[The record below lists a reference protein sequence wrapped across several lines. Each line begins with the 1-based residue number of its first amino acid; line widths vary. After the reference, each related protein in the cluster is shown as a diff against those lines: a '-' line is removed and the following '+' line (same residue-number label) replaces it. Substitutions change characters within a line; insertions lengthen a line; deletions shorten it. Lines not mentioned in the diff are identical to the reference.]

1 MRILIIVDPDHP
13 VPPVFYGGI
22 ERVADLFAAEFTRLG
37 HTVDLLAGPGSRR
50 YASGQLFIHYS
61 PSKHKFSRAR
71 RKIQFQLQSIIASRQ
86 CDVVCNFGRF
96 DYLESLLYLKVPV
109 LQIFENPIDQ
119 LQVDFAEQ
127 RVRGKILFQCI
138 SSHQHQSVKFS
149 YPSIMVPNPIATNRY
164 SLGSGDGG
172 YLAFLGRLTSNKGVD
187 VAIKAA
193 QLASKPLLIAG
204 PVPNEPGAMEFFK
217 NKIQPHLFSGQVRWL
232 GTVDDV
238 VKQHLLGRA
247 EALLFPIR
255 WDEPFGIVMTESLAC
270 GTPVIA
276 TNRASTP
283 DVVKDGFNGFLC
295 SPEEPDPL
303 VFAEAVRK
311 LSRISRTQCR
321 ADVESRFG
329 IEPIAS
335 RLLAQ
340 LQSLV
345 TA

>member
-1 MRILIIVDPDHP
+1 MRILIIVDPENP
-13 VPPVFYGGI
+13 VPPTFYGGI

-37 HTVDLLAGPGSRR
+37 HTVDLLAGPQSKCYGSGRL
-50 YASGQLFIHYS
+50 YIHIP
-61 PSKHKFSRAR
+61 PSNNKLSRAR
-71 RKIQFQLQSIIASRQ
+71 RKIQFQLQSILASNG

-96 DYLESLLYLKVPV
+96 DYLESLLYLKVPIV
-109 LQIFENPIDQ
+109 QIFENPIDQ

-127 RVRGKILFQCI
+127 RVRGKIIFQCI
-138 SSHQHQSVKFS
+138 SSHQHQSVRFTS
-149 YPSIMVPNPIATNRY
+149 PSIVIPNPIDTSRY
-164 SLGSGDGG
+164 SLGDGDGG
-172 YLAFLGRLTSNKGVD
+172 YLAFLGRLTFNKGVD

-193 QLASKPLLIAG
+193 RMVSKPLLIAG
-204 PVPNEPGAMEFFK
+204 PVPNESGAMDFFK
-217 NKIQPHLFSGQVRWL
+217 HQVQPHLFSGQARWI
-232 GTVDDV
+232 GTIDDE

-283 DVVKDGFNGFLC
+283 DVIMDGLNGFLC
-295 SPEEPDPL
+295 SPQEPDPL
-303 VFAEAVRK
+303 VFAKA
-311 LSRISRTQCR
+311 ISRLSSINRKHCR

-329 IEPIAS
+329 IQPIAS

-345 TA
+345 SH

>member
-1 MRILIIVDPDHP
+1 MRILIVVDPDNP
-13 VPPVFYGGI
+13 VPPTFYGGI
-22 ERVADLFAAEFTRLG
+22 ERVADLYAAEFTRLG
-37 HTVDLLAGPGSRR
+37 HTVDLLAGPNSRSYGSGR
-50 YASGQLFIHYS
+50 LFIHYR

-71 RKIQFQLQSIIASRQ
+71 RKIQFQLQSILASNA

-96 DYLESLLYLKVPV
+96 DYLESLLYFKVPI

-119 LQVDFAEQ
+119 LQVDFAEK
-127 RVRGKILFQCI
+127 RAKGKILFNCI
-138 SSHQHQSVKFS
+138 SLHQHQSVKFS
-149 YPSIMVPNPIATNRY
+149 SPSLIIPNPIDTNRY
-164 SLGSGDGG
+164 SLGFGDGG

-217 NKIQPHLFSGQVRWL
+217 TKIQPHLFSGQVRWL
-232 GTVDDV
+232 GKVDDPT
-238 VKQHLLGRA
+238 KQRLLGRA

-283 DVVKDGFNGFLC
+283 DVIRDGFNGFLC

-303 VFAEAVRK
+303 VFADAISR
-311 LSRISRTQCR
+311 LPRISRKQCR

-335 RLLAQ
+335 RLLGQ

-345 TA
+345 HG